1 MYTTEPLSHFA
12 DEYLDFLYE
21 SLPTAASGDGVHT
34 HDDRIEDAERD
45 AWLIGPSINLD
56 AGRTE
61 LHVFD
66 AARIEDG
73 PVVSW
78 AADFALPAGFHGAWV
93 G

>member
-1 MYTTEPLSHFA
+1 VTT
-12 DEYLDFLYE
+12 
-21 SLPTAASGDGVHT
+21 
-34 HDDRIEDAERD
+34 ERD
-45 AWLIGPSINLD
+45 AWLIGPSVNLD

-66 AARIEDG
+66 AARIEEG